1 MKYGIV
7 ISGFVHIGR
16 HVVTVYE
23 ICGYEIKL
31 HNLWYIPVTDSFGFN
46 DFLQVPRAVRKY
58 YDGSLMNSGKIA
70 EMENMGIVDIV
81 SVEDAIRKYNKLKD
95 SIASMKY
102 LNCCDPKVKKEMIS
116 SARAKLKV
124 WRKDI
129 FDHKFED

>member
-23 ICGYEIKL
+23 ICGYGIKL

-46 DFLQVPRAVRKY
+46 SFLQVPRAVRKY
-58 YDGSLMNSGKIA
+58 YDGSRMDSGKIA

-81 SVEDAIRKYNKLKD
+81 LVERAIRQYNKLKD
-95 SIASMKY
+95 SISAMKY
-102 LNCCDPKVKKEMIS
+102 LDCDPKVKKEMIS
-116 SARAKLKV
+116 SARVKLKE

-129 FDHKFED
+129 VDLKFED

>member
-102 LNCCDPKVKKEMIS
+102 LDCEVKKEMIS
-116 SARAKLKV
+116 SARAKLKA

>member
-23 ICGYEIKL
+23 ICGYGI
-31 HNLWYIPVTDSFGFN
+31 LWYIPATDSFGFN

-102 LNCCDPKVKKEMIS
+102 LDCDPKVKKDMIS
-116 SARAKLKV
+116 SARAKLKA

>member
-23 ICGYEIKL
+23 ICGYGIKL
-31 HNLWYIPVTDSFGFN
+31 HNLWYIPG
-46 DFLQVPRAVRKY
+46 AVRKY
-58 YDGSLMNSGKIA
+58 YDGSLMDSGKIA

-102 LNCCDPKVKKEMIS
+102 LDCNPKVKKEMIS
-116 SARAKLKV
+116 SARAKLKE

-129 FDHKFED
+129 FDHKFKD

>member
-95 SIASMKY
+95 SIASMK
-102 LNCCDPKVKKEMIS
+102 CDPKVKKEMIS
-116 SARAKLKV
+116 SARAKLKA

>member
-58 YDGSLMNSGKIA
+58 YDGSFLDYGKIA
-70 EMENMGIVDIV
+70 ELENMGLVDIV
-81 SVEDAIRKYNKLKD
+81 LVERAIRQYNKLKD
-95 SIASMKY
+95 SVAAMKY
-102 LNCCDPKVKKEMIS
+102 LDCDPKVKKRMIS
-116 SARAKLKV
+116 DARTTLKE
-124 WRKDI
+124 WRQEI
-129 FDHKFED
+129 FDHKFDD

>member
-23 ICGYEIKL
+23 ICGYGIKL

-46 DFLQVPRAVRKY
+46 DFLQIPRAVRKY
-58 YDGSLMNSGKIA
+58 YDGSLMDSGKIA

-102 LNCCDPKVKKEMIS
+102 LDCDPKVKKEMIS
-116 SARAKLKV
+116 SARAKLKA

>member
-23 ICGYEIKL
+23 RCGYKIKL
-31 HNLWYIPVTDSFGFN
+31 LNLWYIPITNSFGFN
-46 DFLQVPRAVRKY
+46 SWLQVPRAVRKY
-58 YDGSLMNSGKIA
+58 YDGSFLDYGKIA

-81 SVEDAIRKYNKLKD
+81 LVERAIQQYNKLKD
-95 SIASMKY
+95 SISAMKY
-102 LNCCDPKVKKEMIS
+102 LDCDPKVKKEMIS
-116 SARAKLKV
+116 SARVKLKE

-129 FDHKFED
+129 FDLKFDD